1 MADHPLRPATDRR
14 LGGPLPRQLANQ
26 TQDPL
31 FAPGLAVPR
40 FHQQHPS
47 HWSHA
52 VLPLLSERYS
62 PQKGRFPTRYSP
74 VCHAPCGTSD
84 LHVLGTPPAFI
95 LSQDQTLKFHSELLI
110 PNPKTWKKCSGR
122 IFLLNSARHPKTPD
136 KTLKGFLYL
145 LSGFQRRSHAPQHS
159 PKVPT
164 GPFQHPAAST
174 AQDIQTTIHLH
185 FCKRKY
191 FSGRCLRGRGLA
203 YHPKRTWAGRP
214 GHASPHIKPYCAWLS
229 DLGPLA
235 WRRISGHKGVA

>member
-40 FHQQHPS
+40 FHQKHPS
-47 HWSHA
+47 SRSHA

-95 LSQDQTLKFHSELLI
+95 LSQDQTLKFHSELSSQTLRLG
-110 PNPKTWKKCSGR
+110 NKCSGR
-122 IFLLNSARHPKTPD
+122 KIVLNSSDRPKTTTE
-136 KTLKGFLYL
+136 TLKGFLSSIRFSKTPPCSSAWPETASQPLQY
-145 LSGFQRRSHAPQHS
+145 
-159 PKVPT
+159 PT
-164 GPFQHPAAST
+164 AST
-174 AQDIQTTIHLH
+174 AQDIQTNIDV
-185 FCKRKY
+185 
-191 FSGRCLRGRGLA
+191 
-203 YHPKRTWAGRP
+203 P
-214 GHASPHIKPYCAWLS
+214 
-229 DLGPLA
+229 
-235 WRRISGHKGVA
+235 